1 MQLFPYQSDG
11 VRFLTERQVAGLFDA
26 PGLGKTAQLCRAWT
40 EIEAGTV
47 LVICPASL
55 RAVWRQEVERWGA
68 GTPHVIT
75 QSEDGVKRGTVDGPY
90 GAPKTAVNI
99 CSYNGAA
106 GALFEMLMAG
116 SYDVLVLDES
126 HFVKSLK
133 AKRTIAVYGKN
144 ANGSGLM
151 SRAKRV
157 WLATGTPVPNDPS
170 EIYPM
175 MRALFP
181 DAIQTRRERPMTY
194 WQFASRFCEMVNNG
208 FGWKIVG
215 GKNLTELRDRLRERT
230 LRRRKEEVLKDLPPI
245 RFDTLPVAGRLA
257 DLPHGEQQRV
267 ARALESGDVV
277 KALREV
283 APHVTT
289 LRRMTG
295 IAKVRGVVE
304 WLHDSGVENA
314 VLFAVHRDVIAGL
327 MSSLPDAVELHGGT
341 AAAERE
347 EAVRKFQSGEARWFV
362 GQMQSAGT
370 GLTLTKANTLVFVE
384 PSWVPADNEQAAMRI
399 HRIGQM
405 RGCVAYF
412 ATIPG
417 SIDEAV
423 MKAVAR
429 KTATIRELGL

>member
-1 MQLFPYQSDG
+1 MQLFPYQRDG

-26 PGLGKTAQLCRAWT
+26 PGLGKTAQLCRAWA
-40 EIEAGTV
+40 EIGAATV

-68 GTPHVIT
+68 GEPHVIT
-75 QSEDGVKRGTVDGPY
+75 QPEDDVKRGTVDGPY
-90 GAPKTAVNI
+90 GTVKTAVNI
-99 CSYNGAA
+99 CSYNGAS
-106 GALFEMLMAG
+106 GSLFELLMVQ

-133 AKRTIAVYGKN
+133 AKRTVAVYGKN
-144 ANGSGLM
+144 ADGSGLI

-170 EIYPM
+170 EVYPM

-215 GKNLTELRDRLRERT
+215 GKNLGQLRDRLRERT
-230 LRRRKEEVLKDLPPI
+230 LRRRKEQVLKDLPPI
-245 RFDTLPVAGRLA
+245 RFDTLPVTGKLT
-257 DLPHGEQQRV
+257 DLPSSEV
-267 ARALESGDVV
+267 AYLAEALKSGDVV
-277 KALREV
+277 KTLREI

-295 IAKVRGVVE
+295 LAKVRGTVE
-304 WLHDSGVENA
+304 WLHESGVENA
-314 VLFAVHRDVIAGL
+314 VIFAVHRDVIASL
-327 MSSLPDAVELHGGT
+327 MSSLSDAVQLHGGT
-341 AAAERE
+341 PAEQRE

-423 MKAVAR
+423 MRAVAR